1 MPIDDASKPTLA
13 AGCRWGGSHEEP
25 MLLFPEGAIKVQGTG
40 LAILQLCDGQRT
52 FAGILTELQGQYF
65 GADPQR
71 IRADA
76 AKFLDQLQEKRVI
89 DLGKAGS
96 SADEKR

>member
-1 MPIDDASKPTLA
+1 MMPIAETSKPALA
-13 AGCRWGGSHEEP
+13 VGCKWGGTQEDP

-40 LAILQLCDGQRT
+40 LAILGLCDGQRT
-52 FAGILTELQGQYF
+52 FAEILAELEQQYF

-76 AKFLDQLQEKRVI
+76 TNFLEQLREKRI
-89 DLGKAGS
+89 LDF
-96 SADEKR
+96 

>member
-1 MPIDDASKPTLA
+1 MPIAETSRPALA
-13 AGCRWGGSHEEP
+13 VGCKWGGTEKDP

-40 LAILQLCDGQRT
+40 LAILGLCDGQRT
-52 FAGILTELQGQYF
+52 FAEILAQLQQQYF

-76 AKFLDQLQEKRVI
+76 TNFLEQLREKRVL
-89 DLGKAGS
+89 DY
-96 SADEKR
+96 

>member
-1 MPIDDASKPTLA
+1 MPIAETSKPALTV
-13 AGCRWGGSHEEP
+13 GCKWGGTHEDP

-40 LAILQLCDGQRT
+40 LAILGLCDGQRT
-52 FAGILTELQGQYF
+52 FAEILAELEQQYF

-76 AKFLDQLQEKRVI
+76 TNFLEQLREKRI
-89 DLGKAGS
+89 LDF
-96 SADEKR
+96 

>member
-1 MPIDDASKPTLA
+1 
-13 AGCRWGGSHEEP
+13 

-52 FAGILTELQGQYF
+52 FADIVSELQRQYF

-76 AKFLDQLQEKRVI
+76 GKFLQQLHEKRVI
-89 DLGKAGS
+89 DLGMA
-96 SADEKR
+96 